1 MSTELNPLELLLAT
15 DTRYTLDAYSFVRDG
30 LTYAVEVLEMG
41 SDESEVRESDSEDL
55 PIMSGSEAEHPELD
69 NLELDNLELDNLE
82 LDNLE
87 LGNLEND
94 DVEYTIDPKQE
105 RARHLT
111 GQQLCEALRRFA
123 VHQYGF
129 MAKVVLAEWGIRET
143 ADFGN
148 IVYNMIN
155 IGLMKKS
162 AEDKRS
168 HFDHVFDFDDAFE
181 AQFQITQ
188 SASF

>member
-41 SDESEVRESDSEDL
+41 SDESEALDSDSVEM
-55 PIMSGSEAEHPELD
+55 PMINELD
-69 NLELDNLELDNLE
+69 NENSEHDKFDNDEAN
-82 LDNLE
+82 
-87 LGNLEND
+87 
-94 DVEYTIDPKQE
+94 VIDPKQE